1 MTTAFSISEA
11 LASGFRLARRKPL
24 QVWMWG
30 VALAAPSLIIG
41 MLMLRMFGTISM
53 EELAADEPSGTMV
66 AQIMQMQAWSG
77 LLNVL
82 QALIWVAVAG
92 AVFRAVLFPERP
104 APFAGLKVG
113 MDEARIAVVGL
124 ALIVGFYASAVV
136 VGLIAFAIGA
146 GLWFVSA
153 AAAVA
158 LGLLV
163 AVAAGLA
170 IWGVVL
176 RASLIMPAS
185 VALNDFAFV
194 AGWTLAKGQVLRLLG
209 LSLLIVAVVL
219 LIELALLMLV
229 AVVLFLLA
237 GVNVFSLAA
246 MLEQGTPPDINWG
259 AFIGWGLVAF
269 VPLSW
274 LHGFLTTITL
284 APYAE
289 ACRVLLAQA
298 PQDEP
303 RPVALG

>member
-11 LASGFRLARRKPL
+11 LASGFRLTRRRPL
-24 QVWMWG
+24 QVWAWG

-41 MLMLRMFGTISM
+41 MLMLRMFGTISL
-53 EELAADEPSGTMV
+53 EELAAAKEPSAAMIAQMV
-66 AQIMQMQAWSG
+66 QMQAWSI
-77 LLNVL
+77 LLNGL
-82 QALIWVAVAG
+82 QALIWVTVAA
-92 AVFRAVLFPERP
+92 AVFRAVLFPERV
-104 APFAGLKVG
+104 AGLKVG

-124 ALIVGFYASAVV
+124 ALIIGLYAAAIVI
-136 VGLIAFAIGA
+136 GLIAFAIGA
-146 GLWFVSA
+146 SLWFVSA
-153 AAAVA
+153 PVAVA

-163 AVAAGLA
+163 AVAAGLT
-170 IWGVVL
+170 IWGVLL

-185 VALNDFAFV
+185 VALGDFAFV
-194 AGWTLAKGQVLRLLG
+194 PGWKLAKGHVLRLLG

-274 LHGFLTTITL
+274 LHGFLTTIML

-289 ACRVLLAQA
+289 SCRVLLAQA